1 MFYPLSQYRNYLC
14 QIMNIFMP
22 TASGI
27 YANLKRHQVNTVYH
41 NTESVPFLGP
51 KVWGI
56 LLDDFK
62 KIDNIDTFKKA
73 IKT

>member
-1 MFYPLSQYRNYLC
+1 
-14 QIMNIFMP
+14 MP

-56 LLDDFK
+56 LLGNFK